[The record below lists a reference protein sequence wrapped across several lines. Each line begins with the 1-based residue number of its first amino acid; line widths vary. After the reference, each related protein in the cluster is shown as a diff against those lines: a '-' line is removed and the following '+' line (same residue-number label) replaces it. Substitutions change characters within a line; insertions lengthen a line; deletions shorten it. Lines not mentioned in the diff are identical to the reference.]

1 MGVDGRLAF
10 PGVTEMANG
19 KTEYRLAFGADIYLD
34 AANNLRARIADIIER
49 DDFGSLMLL
58 FSSAGGNT
66 DNSLAL
72 YKFLAQLPVPVQMHG
87 MGHIGSAAVPVFLA
101 GSKRTCSPF
110 ARFFFHE
117 YIWNFDGDRTL
128 YQIDEATDR
137 LKSDIEFARKIMRA
151 RTKLPDKYLQTL
163 DGQADPAIIEPV
175 DAKKYGLVEDIL
187 ELAKTGADGMK
198 VAVWTT

>member
-1 MGVDGRLAF
+1 MGLAF
-10 PGVTEMANG
+10 PGVIAMANG
-19 KTEYRLAFGADIYLD
+19 KTEYRLAFGADIYSE
-34 AANNLRARIADIIER
+34 AVSNLRSRIADIIER
-49 DDFGSLMLL
+49 DDFGSLMIL

-72 YKFLAQLPVPVQMHG
+72 YNFLTQLPVPVHMHG

-117 YIWNFDGDRTL
+117 YVWGFDGGDRTL
-128 YQIDEATDR
+128 FQINEATDR

-151 RTKLPDKYLQTL
+151 RAKLPDKYLQAL
-163 DGQADPAIIEPV
+163 DGQADPEIIEPA
-175 DAKKYGLVEDIL
+175 DAKNYGLVEDIL

-198 VAVWTT
+198 VAVWTA